1 MDFFQQNHQPQA
13 ESRPGFTETP
23 MGFAPQNQMAPT
35 PAYVPPHAQ
44 SQPQGQSY
52 GAQPPAQNQGY
63 TSTNGNS
70 GANQYQNNSGGYQGN
85 NYGNKGGY
93 QGGNKSYSSG
103 NSYGG
108 GGGGG
113 YKPGGYSG
121 GGGGGGNWKGKG
133 QQQRQ
138 LTPEEL
144 TNLKLPKTA
153 VITGNS
159 KVPDNFRPLI
169 QEAVSILRSHGYTVR
184 ASGMDGFDKMVLE
197 CAQDAEIHLPW
208 KDFGG
213 VSNAASTYN
222 SDECKEYAKRYL
234 PEWGGIKESHQAF
247 YSKNVRLL
255 LGKYLKQPCQIAII
269 WSEDGCE
276 GPSTRGP
283 QSGQAG
289 HVAALARAMH
299 IPVINLNNPN
309 AIARLRQFLE
319 S

>member
-35 PAYVPPHAQ
+35 PAYVPAHAQ

-52 GAQPPAQNQGY
+52 GAQSPAQNQGY

-70 GANQYQNNSGGYQGN
+70 GANQYQNNTGGYQ
-85 NYGNKGGY
+85 GNKGGY
-93 QGGNKSYSSG
+93 QGGNKSYGSG

-108 GGGGG
+108 GGGG
-113 YKPGGYSG
+113 YKAGGYN
-121 GGGGGGNWKGKG
+121 GGGGNWKGKG
-133 QQQRQ
+133 QQQRP

-153 VITGNS
+153 AITGNS

-169 QEAVSILRSHGYTVR
+169 QEAVSLLRSHGYTVR

-213 VSNAASTYN
+213 VPNAASTYN

-309 AIARLRQFLE
+309 AISRLRHFLE